1 MWRRKGVRS
10 DGPLTPVAPVTPQ
23 ELGNVDSASGRRI
36 YVIVVEAGI
45 RSLATLLQNGSWGKK
60 ATTVTPTAPTNR
72 IISGVC
78 LICGLASKSSVGC
91 VSTEYI

>member
-23 ELGNVDSASGRRI
+23 ELGNMDSASGRRI
-36 YVIVVEAGI
+36 YVLVVEAGI
-45 RSLATLLQNGSWGKK
+45 WSLATLLQNGSWGKK

-78 LICGLASKSSVGC
+78 LICGLAVGC

>member
-1 MWRRKGVRS
+1 MWLRKGVLS

-23 ELGNVDSASGRRI
+23 ELGNVDFASGRRI
-36 YVIVVEAGI
+36 YVIAVEDGI
-45 RSLATLLQNGSWGKK
+45 WSLKTLLPNGSWGKK

-78 LICGLASKSSVGC
+78 LICGLASKSSVEC